1 MQHYALKGQL
11 MSSPLLTN
19 FLDVA
24 RALGEDPLG
33 AIPSNV
39 AAFIKNELKPRGGVF
54 NYNTSIGC
62 LADLFSGKLSEE
74 AAVAF
79 CLENGAPAGR
89 NPNARAIAVV
99 APYAAS
105 HISSCYK
112 IPFTAVPIG
121 RLPNAS
127 TAFMGIKAPIVRVEN
142 REAMVVVPGF
152 RLGHKPRGIEID
164 VAASLALATFARD
177 DFAEAD
183 YEYLDCSRG
192 VSGER
197 ELRSYRGK
205 DRRIFNLDEVDHMLD
220 LFVQGLAL
228 AVGEGIAAGVP
239 NFRGYKIFDPDQP
252 RML

>member
-1 MQHYALKGQL
+1 MA
-11 MSSPLLTN
+11 SPLLTN
-19 FLDVA
+19 FLDIA
-24 RALGEDPLG
+24 RALGEHPLD
-33 AIPSNV
+33 AKSENV
-39 AAFIKNELKPRGGVF
+39 ATFIQSELRPRGGVF

-62 LADLFSGKLSEE
+62 LADLFTGKLNFE
-74 AAVAF
+74 AASEF

-89 NPNARAIAVV
+89 KPNARAIETV
-99 APYAAS
+99 APYAAE
-105 HISSCYK
+105 HISNCYR

-121 RLPNAS
+121 RLPNSS

-152 RLGHKPRGIEID
+152 RLGHRPQGIEID

-177 DFAEAD
+177 DFSEAD

-192 VSGER
+192 ISGER
-197 ELRSYRGK
+197 EIRAYRGR
-205 DRRIFNLDEVDHMLD
+205 DRRIFDLDEVDHMLD
-220 LFVQGLAL
+220 IFVQGLAL
-228 AVGEGIAAGVP
+228 ALGDGMTAQAP